1 MTICYRKLWHLL
13 VDKNMKKS
21 DLQREAKI
29 SWNAIS
35 KLTKN
40 MNVNTE
46 VLVKIGSALGC
57 ELSDIAEFEKD
68 GNNDER

>member
-1 MTICYRKLWHLL
+1 
-13 VDKNMKKS
+13 MKKS

-40 MNVNTE
+40 RNVNTE
-46 VLVKIGSALGC
+46 ILVRIGTALGC
-57 ELSDIAEFEKD
+57 ELSEIAEFRKD
-68 GNNDER
+68 GNTDEKE